1 MIARAHAC
9 THARTHTH
17 AHTYIHASTH
27 THTHTQ
33 LRMHIRT
40 CMHSRMPPS
49 PNTRTHSH
57 THTHTH
63 THTHNHHHQQHQ
75 QPLIRAQS
83 FYNNVAVYSLGHLR
97 NNGGRDWYG
106 PPQLRGSEH
115 REPRRKHSRLTHQ
128 QPSPAHLRHSQ
139 CSAVVAVD
147 HATGQLWLHVHIEG
161 GVTFAFL
168 FHVHIEGVVTAT
180 FLVHVSLPLTF
191 ASLDLCQGDLW
202 GREGHKLLIIILMY
216 IYHAVINALSAHI
229 IHINLNMIFYMYV
242 EDSPTRTI
250 YIRHYMETHTHT
262 PLTSV
267 VFHQGGLSS
276 GRSFIWVVLY

>member
-1 MIARAHAC
+1 MPTYKSMGYKQTQNTPPKYFLQIHTKHSETQAHTWLRARTHARMHARTHTHTHMRTHMHTHIYMQAHTHTHTHTHNYACTYAHAC
-9 THARTHTH
+9 THACPPPPTH
-17 AHTYIHASTH
+17 AHT
-27 THTHTQ
+27 
-33 LRMHIRT
+33 
-40 CMHSRMPPS
+40 
-49 PNTRTHSH
+49 RTHS
-57 THTHTH
+57 HTH

-115 REPRRKHSRLTHQ
+115 RGPRRKHSRLTHQ

-168 FHVHIEGVVTAT
+168 FHVHI
-180 FLVHVSLPLTF
+180 
-191 ASLDLCQGDLW
+191 
-202 GREGHKLLIIILMY
+202 
-216 IYHAVINALSAHI
+216 
-229 IHINLNMIFYMYV
+229 
-242 EDSPTRTI
+242 
-250 YIRHYMETHTHT
+250 
-262 PLTSV
+262 
-267 VFHQGGLSS
+267 
-276 GRSFIWVVLY
+276 